1 MSKLS
6 KKSIAI
12 ALIGA
17 AASLAAGC
25 DKEIPKDDPRNP
37 SAPKI
42 RITSPQRG
50 AILNQVETVTVTGN
64 ASDPDGDIATVT
76 INGQAV
82 TLDATGN
89 FTTTLTVKPGVTL
102 VRAIATDAQGN
113 IGKQTQAVM
122 AGKMSPNDTLVDDG
136 ILTRISEETFNAI
149 GRGTAKF
156 IADSDLGALVAPMNP
171 VVNAGAP
178 TGPDCL
184 YAQAHI
190 GALDVSTASV
200 ALVPRRGGV
209 DIKIILNGLKVPM
222 VANYAAACVDGTSNI
237 SANADKVTI
246 VATLQLAVKN
256 GAFDVKLINPD
267 VTFTNLRINTG
278 GLTGQIIN
286 LLQIDRAIGPI
297 LGVAA
302 ERFVVPMINKS
313 LAGLNTTKQVD
324 VMGKKL
330 DISIRPGAI
339 DVDVDGAMIRLDTKF
354 RMQGDAAGKG
364 FVYMANRDPQMAS
377 LSGFA
382 MAVADDSLNQMF
394 GSIWGAGLLNQT
406 LDLKTGNYG
415 TAGNL
420 FSKVETLALLPPT
433 VDANGDGSLK
443 VVIGDLMA
451 KFTDNESSLV
461 TAAAVN
467 GEVRL
472 KVETTATGELRLAV
486 DNPNIVV
493 DVLDSVEG
501 VEGTNALSNDQ
512 FEAIV
517 SFGLSRGVAVAAGTL
532 GTIPLPSFGGVKV
545 ENVKAEAKGG
555 FVMVTGAVR

>member
-50 AILNQVETVTVTGN
+50 AILNEVETVTVTGT
-64 ASDPDGDIATVT
+64 ATDPDADIATVT
-76 INGQAV
+76 INGQTV
-82 TLDATGN
+82 TLDAAGN

-102 VRAIATDAQGN
+102 VRAVATDAEGN

-122 AGKMSPNDTLVDDG
+122 AGKMSPNDTQVDDG
-136 ILTRISEETFNAI
+136 ILTRISEETFTAI

-171 VVNAGAP
+171 VINAGAVD
-178 TGPDCL
+178 GPDCL

-190 GALDVSTASV
+190 GALDVGSATV
-200 ALVPRRGGV
+200 ALVPRQGGV
-209 DIKIILNGLKVPM
+209 DIEIILNALKVPM

-237 SANADKVTI
+237 RANADKVKI
-246 VATLQLAVKN
+246 AATLQLAVKN

-313 LAGLNTTKQVD
+313 LAGLNTTKQID
-324 VMGKKL
+324 VLGKKM

-354 RMQGDAAGKG
+354 RMQGDSAGKG
-364 FVYMANRDPQMAS
+364 FVYMANRDPQMAN

-394 GSIWGAGLLNQT
+394 GSIWGAGLLNQNI
-406 LDLKTGNYG
+406 DLKTGNYG

-420 FSKVETLALLPPT
+420 FSKIETLALLPPT

-443 VVIGDLMA
+443 VVIGDMMA
-451 KFTDNESSLV
+451 KFVDAESALV
-461 TAAAVN
+461 TAAAIN

-486 DNPNIVV
+486 DNPTIVV

-545 ENVKAEAKGG
+545 ENVKAEAKSG

>member
-6 KKSIAI
+6 NKTIAI

-17 AASLAAGC
+17 VASLAAC

-37 SAPKI
+37 SAPKV
-42 RITSPQRG
+42 RFTSPQRG
-50 AILNQVETVTVTGN
+50 TILNEVEEVTVTGT
-64 ASDPDGDIATVT
+64 AIDPDADLKSVT
-76 INGQAV
+76 INGQDV
-82 TLDATGN
+82 PVDAAGN
-89 FTTTLTVKPGVTL
+89 FTAKLAVKPGVTL
-102 VRAIATDAQGN
+102 LRAVATDLEGN
-113 IGKQTQAVM
+113 VGKQTQAVM
-122 AGKMSPNDTLVDDG
+122 AGKMSPNDTEVADG
-136 ILTRISEETFNAI
+136 IMTRISEETLNAI
-149 GRGTAKF
+149 GRGTAKY
-156 IADSDLGALVAPMNP
+156 IADTDLGALVAPMNP
-171 VVNAGAP
+171 VINAGAAD
-178 TGPDCL
+178 GPDCL
-184 YAQAHI
+184 YGQVHI
-190 GALDVSTASV
+190 GALDVSSATI
-200 ALVPRRGGV
+200 ALTPVQGAI
-209 DIKIILNGLKVPM
+209 DINIILNGLKVPM

-246 VATLQLAVKN
+246 NARLQLAVTN
-256 GAFDVKLINPD
+256 GLFDVKLVNPD

-324 VMGKKL
+324 IMGKKM
-330 DISIRPGAI
+330 DISIKPATI
-339 DVDVDGAMIRLDTKF
+339 DVDVDGAMIRLDTSF
-354 RMQGDAAGKG
+354 RMQGDTEGKG
-364 FVYMANRDPQMAS
+364 FVYMANRDPAMSA
-377 LSGFA
+377 LPGFA

-394 GSIWGAGLLNQT
+394 GSMWGAGVMNQT
-406 LDLKTGNYG
+406 IDLKTGNYG

-420 FSKVETLALLPPT
+420 FSKIETLALLPPT

-443 VVIGDLMA
+443 VVIGDMMA
-451 KFTDNESSLV
+451 KFTDNESALV
-461 TAAAVN
+461 TAASIN
-467 GEVRL
+467 GDVRL
-472 KVETTATGELRLAV
+472 KVESTATGELRLAV
-486 DNPNIVV
+486 DNPNITV

-532 GTIPLPSFGGVKV
+532 GTIPLPAFGGVKV

-555 FVMVTGAVR
+555 FVMLTGAVR